1 MPIAE
6 HWDKSIDYGRLFI
19 RQFMILAST
28 KHLYQAITVS
38 QKKTRLSQNIPHPTV
53 HDMKEKRKKK
63 LAKNIIVTIQMS
75 I

>member
-1 MPIAE
+1 
-6 HWDKSIDYGRLFI
+6 
-19 RQFMILAST
+19 MILAST

-63 LAKNIIVTIQMS
+63 TCQKHYSDNPNEYLNFTEKDLTQQFLKLLKKLE
-75 I
+75 